1 MPLGNVLQTLIMLAA
16 VSVGSVF
23 VGSLFRRFNQ
33 PAVVGVI
40 LFGIVVGTI
49 LTASS
54 HSFKSVLLSGTTKS
68 LIEAVGQAGLLLLL
82 FLVGIELRS
91 YSRKSGER
99 SSFWATAALRNYP
112 CHRLRIRSLA
122 LRPPTGWPRPP
133 PATCVVVRRCGAEC
147 HRRSRSRAPHQ
158 RSWGPGTHP
167 GGRAANCRRG

>member
-54 HSFKSVLLSGTTKS
+54 HSIKSVLLSGTTKS
-68 LIEAVGQAGLLLLL
+68 LVGQP
-82 FLVGIELRS
+82 VGARRAKLHLQRS
-91 YSRKSGER
+91 RLATTPGRSR
-99 SSFWATAALRNYP
+99 LN
-112 CHRLRIRSLA
+112 CSLA
-122 LRPPTGWPRPP
+122 QGD
-133 PATCVVVRRCGAEC
+133 RRN
-147 HRRSRSRAPHQ
+147 APM
-158 RSWGPGTHP
+158 
-167 GGRAANCRRG
+167 

>member
-54 HSFKSVLLSGTTKS
+54 HSIKSVLLSGTTKS

-99 SSFWATAALRNYP
+99 SSFWQLLPCVIIPVIVCAFAAWP
-112 CHRLRIRSLA
+112 FAHRL
-122 LRPPTGWPRPP
+122 
-133 PATCVVVRRCGAEC
+133 V
-147 HRRSRSRAPHQ
+147 
-158 RSWGPGTHP
+158 GPDHHP
-167 GGRAANCRRG
+167 LHVWCSSVWR